1 MRSTPRK
8 SGFRAW
14 TLLAGVALA
23 SQVAGCEDRRTDPA
37 PADLADTLLDDSLGF
52 RDQVD
57 PHAPYAGEW
66 AIRAADCDEEKK
78 IWTIEPRRMAI
89 VPSMRFCLFEK
100 VYVNT
105 AEQEG
110 ETVWSAASQ
119 CLAEGRES
127 QDFVFFRLKENL
139 RDMRVTFNDSRSV
152 ALVRCLRS

>member
-1 MRSTPRK
+1 
-8 SGFRAW
+8 
-14 TLLAGVALA
+14 
-23 SQVAGCEDRRTDPA
+23 
-37 PADLADTLLDDSLGF
+37 
-52 RDQVD
+52 
-57 PHAPYAGEW
+57 
-66 AIRAADCDEEKK
+66 
-78 IWTIEPRRMAI
+78 MAI

-139 RDMRVTFNDSRSV
+139 KDMRVTFNDSRSV
-152 ALVRCLRS
+152 ELVRCVRS